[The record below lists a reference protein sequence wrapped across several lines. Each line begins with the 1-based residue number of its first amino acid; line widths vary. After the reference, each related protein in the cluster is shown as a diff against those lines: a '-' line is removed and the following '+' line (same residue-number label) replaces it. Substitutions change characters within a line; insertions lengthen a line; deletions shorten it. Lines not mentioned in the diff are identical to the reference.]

1 MRAQV
6 QYTGF
11 TAAGPLS
18 QCCTVYPVR
27 EGQMKSKSVL
37 IVGCGDLG
45 ARAGA
50 ILQQAGWSLT
60 GLRRNT
66 SQLPDGFAGIAADYA
81 ATDSP
86 LAMLE
91 ELAPDYII
99 LTLKPVGSGEAG
111 YRAGFSQAMDN
122 VLTGLGKH
130 RPAGIIMVS
139 STRVYAE
146 VEGGWV
152 EDDSPLATSDPAAL
166 AIIDA
171 ESQLLASGHPVCVL
185 RCSGI
190 YGEPEGFLLRRI
202 AGGELCPQTPLRY
215 SNRIH
220 RDDVGGLL
228 AWLLQQW
235 DRGIAPSRTM
245 IAVDNEPAP
254 QFEVELWLARELG
267 VTEWRT
273 QAGDMRASGP
283 RGGGHKRCRNRALR
297 ASGYALRH
305 PDYRTGY
312 TAVLEESPLA
322 GN

>member
-1 MRAQV
+1 
-6 QYTGF
+6 
-11 TAAGPLS
+11 
-18 QCCTVYPVR
+18 
-27 EGQMKSKSVL
+27 MKSKSVL

-50 ILQQAGWSLT
+50 VLRAAGWSLT

-66 SQLPDGFAGIAADYA
+66 ASLPEGFTGIAADYA
-81 ATDSP
+81 AADAP
-86 LAMLE
+86 LSMLE
-91 ELAPDYII
+91 GLAPDYLV

-111 YRAGFSQAMDN
+111 YRAGFSRAMHN
-122 VLTGLGKH
+122 VLTGLGRH

-146 VEGGWV
+146 ANGGWV
-152 EDDSPLATSDPAAL
+152 EDDSPLATADPAAL
-166 AIIDA
+166 WIIDA
-171 ESQLLASGHPVCVL
+171 ERQLLASGHPACVL
-185 RCSGI
+185 RCAGI

-235 DRGIAPSRTM
+235 EQGVTPARTM

-267 VTEWRT
+267 ITEWRT
-273 QAGDMRASGP
+273 RASDMQAGGLR
-283 RGGGHKRCRNRALR
+283 GGHKRCRNLALR
-297 ASGYALRH
+297 ASGYTLRF
-305 PDYRTGY
+305 PDYRQGY
-312 TAVLEESPLA
+312 AAVLEQSSLA

>member
-1 MRAQV
+1 
-6 QYTGF
+6 
-11 TAAGPLS
+11 
-18 QCCTVYPVR
+18 
-27 EGQMKSKSVL
+27 MKGKNVL

-50 ILQQAGWSLT
+50 ILQQAGGSMT

-66 SQLPDGFAGIAADYA
+66 DALPEGFAGVAADYA
-81 ATDSP
+81 APDAP
-86 LAMLE
+86 LSMLE
-91 ELAPDYII
+91 GLAPDYVI

-111 YRAGFSQAMDN
+111 YRAGFSQAMHN
-122 VLTGLGKH
+122 VLAGLGGH

-146 VEGGWV
+146 SEGGWV
-152 EDDSPLATSDPAAL
+152 EDDSPLATTDSAAL

-171 ESQLLASGHPVCVL
+171 ERQLLASPHPACVL
-185 RCSGI
+185 RCAGI

-202 AGGELCPQTPLRY
+202 ASGELSPQTPLRY

-235 DRGIAPSRTM
+235 DRGIAPVTTM

-267 VTEWRT
+267 LKEWRT
-273 QAGDMRASGP
+273 
-283 RGGGHKRCRNRALR
+283 RGGGLRGADHKRCRNRALR
-297 ASGYALRH
+297 ASGYSLRY
-305 PDYRTGY
+305 PDYRSGY
-312 TAVLEESPLA
+312 AAVLRDRPQTR
-322 GN
+322 